1 MEDQKVIHW
10 GIIGLGKI
18 ARKFAQDLRHVPNS
32 KLVAVAST
40 SLERAQQFASDFD
53 VPEAFGTYEG
63 LFEAKKID
71 AVYIATPHATHATCT
86 LLSLAHGVPVLCEK
100 PLALNGE
107 EVAQMVETART
118 KEVFLMEAMWT
129 RFLPATRYMLDIVQ
143 AGKIGKIKSIH
154 ADFGFVAPF
163 VPDRRAFNKELG
175 GGSLLDIGIYPAYLA
190 YLLLGMPAKIQATST
205 WSSTGV
211 DESTSMLF
219 SYNGGEVAVLH
230 SSFVTRTKTE
240 AMIYGEKG
248 SIQMH
253 ERFHETKQVSV
264 FDQQGELVETQ
275 RFERESFGY
284 NYEIEA
290 VNENIRANEKENA
303 WMRLDDSVALMKILD
318 EVRRVAV

>member
-211 DESTSMLF
+211 DETTSMLF

-264 FDQQGELVETQ
+264 FDEQGELVETQ